1 MLLQWVPISICFVF
15 LRFCKGFFD
24 KKYKAT
30 IGVDFEME
38 RFEVLGVPFSMQLWV
53 WFHSRKSHVIFF
65 FVRVGN
71 TSQSNH
77 AITSVLRAQTRRFI
91 LDTVQVYCP
100 SVCVCVCVCVCVL
113 WWTISYSSDL
123 PSFRWDT
130 AGQERFKCIA
140 STYYRGAQG
149 EETSVS
155 A

>member
-100 SVCVCVCVCVCVL
+100 SVCVCPVMDHQLQLRSAFIQVGHSRSGALQVHCFYILQRSTGWGNIRVCL
-113 WWTISYSSDL
+113 NT
-123 PSFRWDT
+123 
-130 AGQERFKCIA
+130 
-140 STYYRGAQG
+140 
-149 EETSVS
+149 
-155 A
+155 